1 MLAFFITIAKP
12 LAAQRCVETHPLR
25 LAATFWMLN
34 LDGVINMDLSNLN
47 VSALADAGITVQ
59 LRHPATGEKLFNDKK
74 EPEPMTI
81 VVAGSDSALFRGELK
96 ARIRQANLNKKRKD
110 DVDIEEIER
119 RGVELIAKC
128 TLSWSGLQLDGKDLP
143 FSYQAAVKLYGEH
156 SWIKEQV
163 DAAMADRSELFKA

>member
-1 MLAFFITIAKP
+1 
-12 LAAQRCVETHPLR
+12 
-25 LAATFWMLN
+25 
-34 LDGVINMDLSNLN
+34 MDLSKLN
-47 VSALADAGITVQ
+47 VTALADAGITVH
-59 LRHPATGEKLFNDKK
+59 LRHPATGEKLTNDKG
-74 EPEPMTI
+74 EPMVVT
-81 VVAGSDSALFRGELK
+81 VAGSDSALFKGELK

-128 TLSWSGLQLDGKDLP
+128 TLSWSGLQMDGKDLP
-143 FSYQAAVKLYGEH
+143 FSYQAAVKLYSEH

>member
-1 MLAFFITIAKP
+1 
-12 LAAQRCVETHPLR
+12 
-25 LAATFWMLN
+25 
-34 LDGVINMDLSNLN
+34 MDLSKLN

-59 LRHPATGEKLFNDKK
+59 LRHPATSEKLENDKG
-74 EPEPMTI
+74 EPMTI
-81 VVAGSDSALFRGELK
+81 TVAGSDSALFRGELK
-96 ARIRQANLNKKRKD
+96 ARIRQNSINKKRKD
-110 DVDIEEIER
+110 ELDIEEMEK

-143 FSYQAAVKLYGEH
+143 FSYQAAVKLYGDH